1 MEVASKRLSEEE
13 IRVSATKKYC
23 DFMTE
28 CLECL
33 VDEK

>member
-1 MEVASKRLSEEE
+1 MPVASKQLSEEE
-13 IRVSATKKYC
+13 FRVSATKKYC

-33 VDEK
+33 VHEK